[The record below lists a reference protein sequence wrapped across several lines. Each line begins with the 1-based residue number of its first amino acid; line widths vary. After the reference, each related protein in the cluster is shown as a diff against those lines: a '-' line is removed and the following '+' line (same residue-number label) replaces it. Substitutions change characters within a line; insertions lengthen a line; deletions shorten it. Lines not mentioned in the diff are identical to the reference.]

1 MKFRATILI
10 LCAVLVGCKKDQHLV
25 AVMTD
30 NPSVEKP
37 HDWIAEMKALAKE
50 HHMRYRIICRDSIS
64 PSFAYLAILES
75 GTWGTDPDDEIW
87 VGGFGETQELAAK
100 DLITIFGR
108 DGFVLPHPKSAR
120 ALVTKHRQCAK
131 PIQGEEFVQ
140 KVKPWGVMDGGG
152 GDPKKKTGVI
162 LLPKEKP

>member
-1 MKFRATILI
+1 MKTKSLLLGI
-10 LCAVLVGCKKDQHLV
+10 LCLALVGCAKKPEPQV
-25 AVMTD
+25 TRSMFGEWSVVGANATTVIA
-30 NPSVEKP
+30 VEKP

-64 PSFAYLAILES
+64 PSFAYLATLQS

-100 DLITIFGR
+100 DLITIFGH

-131 PIQGEEFVQ
+131 PIQGEEFIQ
-140 KVKPWGVMDGGG
+140 
-152 GDPKKKTGVI
+152 
-162 LLPKEKP
+162 KEKP